1 MAIPLIK
8 NTDPQS
14 VKIRSR
20 VWSTVLGQVMRFT
33 SGRFTGKRYLADP
46 RRLGYNVGSEHHPNV
61 ELQMPQTNETMKAG
75 QFFKANDLSGSRK
88 CVVGVYQKDNE
99 GNMTQPMRWVSVG
112 RFRAFYWA
120 HIKSLFT
127 GRNLDNVIRVERRGA
142 DELQLT
148 HAHRTGVV
156 ALEGLQIP
164 HMELMDRVE
173 LREGGKLLRV
183 YYREKITGATNDNG
197 WEDINIERYGLH
209 RIVSRGRFDIYENPN
224 DPADPYALK
233 LFTKRYRVTRRVAG
247 PVELRS
253 ENENPGV
260 PEDQEV
266 KYGGLIANGALETQ
280 FYLKVTLTTK
290 SKIRVPDLNGL
301 PPDFQATV
309 IRVRSALKFK
319 HLNDKNGRGAGD
331 VDWVPFNQDIQHFP
345 SYVVY
350 REEVQRI
357 FGADNSWRDIFTD
370 PDNEILIFK
379 HDARDLIKNI
389 ADRGRRRKL
398 LKVLRRVQGWTTHLV
413 PAGDPRS
420 DYGSG
425 VKDGKLGTSV
435 TSQHFAPNRPEAE
448 NQKWPLNDQMGFF
461 GEAKRSFMAWP
472 YGAMEGNE
480 TPWFMPQGA
489 HSLQVSKFLS
499 WAAIFTG
506 SNGMDRAVWMDRLF
520 QMEDVEFDAPYW
532 SQLLHLITI
541 TEDAQGAHE
550 KALLFDEHTM
560 YDAEVKS
567 LASTIPHIKQGSLQ
581 RRRWGAM
588 IGYFL
593 SFSFK
598 YLKDEVIRCRLY
610 GTLAKLPLIGRVFE
624 RKRIPHIYTPAQIHE
639 WINTGTWYL
648 DSLTKYIFAL
658 TPALYVFFGLTPLIG
673 IAAFIAIWA
682 FKSLLGWPAYSY
694 QTSKMGISP
703 RRTIFPFPRDI
714 FNWYFYIPPVARGV
728 LHIEDEGVGA
738 FASTAV
744 ARGNNIESSAKKQI
758 GWVFTGVPM
767 ATAAVGTYKL
777 WLLAFAG
784 KALGFT
790 ALANIFWPLGLA
802 VGGAILF
809 YNIFNKIWPGERT
822 KFYQS
827 AIKFIPPW
835 AGITYFTIYHF
846 LPALSAAAFPGSF
859 LLGLFMNSIWP
870 AYMAAGMI
878 WGWKNYVREQR
889 RFGENTNRADVDGW
903 KNVLREVLFID
914 VFQRDKLRMIFP
926 DGIRGW
932 LRDIGRDFIG
942 GWRSA

>member
-14 VKIRSR
+14 IKYRHR
-20 VWSTVLGQVMRFT
+20 LWSTVLGQVIRFT
-33 SGRFTGKRYLADP
+33 AGRFTGKRYMADP

-61 ELQMPQTNETMKAG
+61 ELQMPQTGETMKAG
-75 QFFKANDLSGSRK
+75 QFFKAHNLSGSKK
-88 CVVGVYQKDNE
+88 CVVGVCQKDND
-99 GNMTQPMRWVSVG
+99 GNVTQPMRWVSVG
-112 RFRAFYWA
+112 RFRDFYWTY
-120 HIKSLFT
+120 IKSLLT
-127 GRNLDNVIRVERRGA
+127 GRKLDNVIRVERQGA

-173 LREGGKLLRV
+173 LREGGRTLRV
-183 YYREKITGATNDNG
+183 YYRDLG
-197 WEDINIERYGLH
+197 WHDVDISRYGLH
-209 RIVSRGRFDIYENPN
+209 RIVSRGRFDIYENPG
-224 DPADPYALK
+224 DQSDPYTLK

-247 PVELRS
+247 PVELRD
-253 ENENPGV
+253 ENENKGIA
-260 PEDQEV
+260 EDQEV

-290 SKIRVPDLNGL
+290 SKIRVPNLNGL

-309 IRVRSALKFK
+309 IRVRSALKLK
-319 HLNDKNGRGAGD
+319 HLNDKNGRAVGD

-350 REEVQRI
+350 REEIERL
-357 FGADNSWRDIFTD
+357 FGADNSWRDVFTD
-370 PDNEILIFK
+370 PDNEILTFK
-379 HDARDLIKNI
+379 RDAGDLIKNI
-389 ADRGRRRKL
+389 ADRSRRRKM
-398 LKVLRRVQGWTTHLV
+398 LKVLKRVQGWSTHLV

-425 VKDGKLGTSV
+425 VKDGHLGTCV
-435 TSQHFAPNRPEAE
+435 TSQHFAPNRPDAE
-448 NQKWPLNDQMGFF
+448 NQRWPLNDQRGFF
-461 GEAKRSFMAWP
+461 GEAMRSFLAWQ
-472 YGAMEGNE
+472 YGGIEGKE
-480 TPWFMPQGA
+480 PPWFMPQGD

-520 QMEDVEFDAPYW
+520 QMEDIEFDAPYW

-550 KALLFDEHTM
+550 KALLYDEHTM
-560 YDAEVKS
+560 YEAEVKS
-567 LASTIPHIKQGSLQ
+567 LASTIPHIKQGALQ

-610 GTLAKLPLIGRVFE
+610 GALAKLPLVGRIFE
-624 RKRIPHIYTPAQIHE
+624 RKRIPHIYTPAQVHE
-639 WINTGTWYL
+639 WINTGSWYL
-648 DSLTKYIFAL
+648 DSLTKYVFAL

-682 FKSLLGWPAYSY
+682 FKTIFGWPAYSY
-694 QTSKMGISP
+694 QTTKVAVSP

-728 LHIEDEGVGA
+728 LHIEDEGVGP

-744 ARGNNIESSAKKQI
+744 SRGNNIESSTKKQI
-758 GWVFTGVPM
+758 GWVFTGVPL
-767 ATAAVGTYKL
+767 ATAAIGTYKL
-777 WLLAFAG
+777 WMVALAG
-784 KALGFT
+784 KALGFA

-802 VGGAILF
+802 VGGGILF
-809 YNIFNKIWPGERT
+809 YNLLNKAWPGERA

-827 AIKFIPPW
+827 ALKFIPPW

-878 WGWKNYVREQR
+878 WGWINYVREQQ
-889 RFGENTNRADVDGW
+889 RFGRNNNREDVDGW
-903 KNVLREVLFID
+903 KNVLREVSFFD
-914 VFQRDKLRMIFP
+914 VLKRDKLRTIFP
-926 DGIRGW
+926 EGIRGW
-932 LRDIGRDFIG
+932 LRDIGTDFVS
-942 GWRSA
+942 GWRRA